1 MNAVAPRVALLL
13 PLAYLAHLIEEWVGG
28 FPAWTGEV
36 LGVEITAARFLLIN
50 ALALPLFTVGTW
62 LSLRKPQAAWFAA
75 ALAALVGLNGALHVL
90 ATFGFGRYSPGAIT
104 GLLLY
109 LPLSAIV
116 LRSLASR
123 LPHVVL
129 VRAVLFGFVLHAV
142 VVAFALL

>member
-1 MNAVAPRVALLL
+1 
-13 PLAYLAHLIEEWVGG
+13 
-28 FPAWTGEV
+28 
-36 LGVEITAARFLLIN
+36 
-50 ALALPLFTVGTW
+50 
-62 LSLRKPQAAWFAA
+62 
-75 ALAALVGLNGALHVL
+75 L
-90 ATFGFGRYSPGAIT
+90 ATLGFGRYSPGAIT